1 MPTIFFDEKLDMDIE
16 ALKAELIEQ
25 DIDARVFSIQSQ
37 ACLGF
42 SLAGKTRWR
51 TASLIGR

>member
-1 MPTIFFDEKLDMDIE
+1 MPTIFFDEKLDMDID
-16 ALKAELIEQ
+16 ALRAELIKQ
-25 DIDARVFSIQSQ
+25 DIDARVFSIQFQ

-42 SLAGKTRWR
+42 SHAGKTRRR